1 MNKTLFT
8 LALATVLLWSCTG
21 RSRFSIDTSKDR
33 IEVKIKRFDSALLA
47 IDTTQAKK
55 GVESLYKLY
64 PEFTAAFAN
73 QVLDTSSHDTTEVT
87 RLIKM
92 YLSDSRYAPANK
104 KAKELYATTGDIQ
117 QELSDAFTY
126 IHHYFPQVKL
136 PEIYFFVSGFNSTM
150 LMNKDFLAI
159 GTDMYLGT
167 DFPLY
172 KDLTYSYLISNMK
185 KENIATDIT
194 AIILQRSFMMP
205 GADSKLLD
213 NILYKGKILYLMS
226 VFLPE
231 KQPEIIMGYTKEQ
244 WEWSKKFEKEIWM
257 RMIDNKD
264 LFSTDLQL
272 INKYMNEAP
281 FTAPIAQDSP
291 GRLGSFI
298 GWQIIDSYMNK
309 NSSITLEQLMKEQN
323 SQNILEQSGYRP

>member
-1 MNKTLFT
+1 MKKTIFFLALTT
-8 LALATVLLWSCTG
+8 LALWSCTG
-21 RSRFSIDTSKDR
+21 RNRFSIDTGKDR
-33 IEVKIKRFDSALLA
+33 IEVKIKRFDSVMLA
-47 IDTTQAKK
+47 IDTAHARQ
-55 GVESLYKLY
+55 GVTNLYKLY
-64 PEFTAAFAN
+64 PEFTQAFAN
-73 QVLDTSSHDTTEVT
+73 QILDTTARDTNEVV

-92 YLSDSRYAPANK
+92 YLSDSKYAPANK
-104 KAKELYATTGDIQ
+104 KAKELYANTDDLQ
-117 QELSDAFTY
+117 RELSDAFTY
-126 IHHYFPQVKL
+126 IHHYFPQLKL

-150 LMNKDFLAI
+150 LMNKNFLAI

-172 KDLTYSYLISNMK
+172 KDLTYSYLIANMK
-185 KENIATDIT
+185 RENIAADVT

-205 GADSKLLD
+205 GTDGKLLD
-213 NILYKGKILYLMS
+213 NMIYKGKILYLMS

-244 WEWSKKFEKEIWM
+244 WDWTKKYEKDIWM

-264 LFSTDLQL
+264 VFSTDLQL

-281 FTAPIAQDSP
+281 FTAPVSQESP

-298 GWQIIDSYMNK
+298 GWQIVDSYMSK
-309 NSSITLEQLMKEQN
+309 NSNVSLEQLMKEQD
-323 SQNILEQSGYRP
+323 SRKILEESGYHP